1 MRFQY
6 QGVTRQ
12 KEPVTGIVEA
22 NDEIEARLKLRAMQI
37 RPDKIGVA
45 SGRGT
50 TFDLSKFLSF
60 GFFKPIDLKGLM
72 LFTKQFSSL
81 LDSGVP
87 VVQCIDILAQQEQR
101 ASFKKILF
109 TIKTDVEAGGG
120 LAESLGKHPN
130 AFSEFFIRVVEAG
143 EVSGTLDKSIR
154 RIGVQLEKLGKI
166 KSKVIGALLYPA
178 ITLVV
183 AAAVL
188 AFLLI
193 KVIPEVSKL
202 YGESSSELPE
212 LTKTVLAFSNWF
224 QDNAGAMLAAAF
236 VFALSFSAMMRVES
250 FRHGW
255 DRLIVRVPLFGSL
268 IRKATIARFTR
279 TLATLV
285 ASGVPLLSCFEICV
299 KLTGNFAIRDIVA
312 RTSLAVQEGK
322 SIAQGLVLGGDLFP
336 PMVIHMVNIGEMS
349 GKLDELLN
357 KVADIY
363 DDEVDDAVGAMTG
376 LLQPAL
382 IVGVGIIIAFLLLS
396 MYLPIFQL
404 AEKVTGQ

>member
-6 QGVTRQ
+6 HGVTRQ
-12 KEPVTGIVEA
+12 KEPVSGIVEA

-37 RPDKIGVA
+37 RPDKLGIA
-45 SGRGT
+45 TGRAV
-50 TFDLSKFLSF
+50 TFDLGKFLTF
-60 GFFKPIDLKGLM
+60 GFLKPIDLKGLM

-87 VVQCIDILAQQEQR
+87 VVQCFDILAQQEQR
-101 ASFKKILF
+101 ASFKKILT

-120 LAESLGKHPN
+120 LAESLGKHPG
-130 AFSEFFIRVVEAG
+130 AFSEFFIRIVEAG

-154 RIGVQLEKLGKI
+154 RIGVQLEKLGRI
-166 KSKVIGALLYPA
+166 KSKVLGALLYPM

-183 AAAVL
+183 ATVVL
-188 AFLLI
+188 GFLLI

-202 YGESSSELPE
+202 YGESNSELPE
-212 LTKTVLAFSNWF
+212 LTQTVLAFSHWF
-224 QDNAGAMLAAAF
+224 QDNVGAMCAALF
-236 VFALSFSAMMRVES
+236 IFALSFAGMMRVES
-250 FRHGW
+250 FRQGW
-255 DRLIVRVPLFGSL
+255 DRFVVRVPLFGSL
-268 IRKATIARFTR
+268 IRKAAIARFTR

-285 ASGVPLLSCFEICV
+285 SSGVPLLSCFEICV
-299 KLTGNFAIRDIVA
+299 KLTSNFAIRDIVA

-363 DDEVDDAVGAMTG
+363 DDEVDDAVGALTG
-376 LLQPAL
+376 LLQPAM
-382 IVGVGIIIAFLLLS
+382 IVGVGIIIAFLLIS

-404 AEKVTGQ
+404 AEKVSGQ